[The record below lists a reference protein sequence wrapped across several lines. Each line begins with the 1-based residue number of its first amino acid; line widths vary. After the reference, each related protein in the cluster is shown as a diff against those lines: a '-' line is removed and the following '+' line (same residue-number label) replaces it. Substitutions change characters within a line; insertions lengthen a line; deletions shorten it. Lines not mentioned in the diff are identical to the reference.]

1 MNTQLR
7 YDLYVKS
14 LCKAITD
21 IFHWTMNLS
30 LLLLLCKMKHS
41 IVTVSG
47 VMSGVVKVLLATC
60 FLSKPKSK
68 KVNIGEKVVAS
79 LTRITRGAK
88 RGGREKHRRAHPFF
102 QSNERTRFWLEEQF
116 TTSCIIIHESGRSQS
131 ISIDLPQE
139 TDFFRFF
146 HLWLRDPL

>member
-60 FLSKPKSK
+60 F
-68 KVNIGEKVVAS
+68 
-79 LTRITRGAK
+79 
-88 RGGREKHRRAHPFF
+88 F
-102 QSNERTRFWLEEQF
+102 
-116 TTSCIIIHESGRSQS
+116 GRSQKAKK
-131 ISIDLPQE
+131 
-139 TDFFRFF
+139 
-146 HLWLRDPL
+146 